1 MIEAV
6 IFDLG
11 GVLIDWNPR
20 YLYRSLFDDE
30 RSMET
35 FLSTVTTP
43 DWNARQDLGRPFAD
57 GIAELV
63 DAFPEHA
70 DLIAAYRARWDEML
84 AGEIE
89 GATDLLEELFDA
101 DVPLY
106 GLTNWSAETFPV
118 ARQRFPWLGRF
129 RGVVVSGEEGIG
141 KPDPR
146 IFELLL
152 SRFGLHAGRTLFVDD
167 LQVNIDAA
175 ERHGFQTLRF
185 TGIERLRA
193 HLAVEG
199 LLPVARR

>member
-1 MIEAV
+1 M
-6 IFDLG
+6 
-11 GVLIDWNPR
+11 
-20 YLYRSLFDDE
+20 E
-30 RSMET
+30 RC
-35 FLSTVTTP
+35 
-43 DWNARQDLGRPFAD
+43 
-57 GIAELV
+57 
-63 DAFPEHA
+63 
-70 DLIAAYRARWDEML
+70 
-84 AGEIE
+84 
-89 GATDLLEELFDA
+89 
-101 DVPLY
+101 
-106 GLTNWSAETFPV
+106 
-118 ARQRFPWLGRF
+118 RQRKNDGTSQLDRVGPEQQGKQWLGRF